1 MNEKPHLSP
10 PGAHRDQRKRTERR
24 VSRTPLFISILFI
37 VLLAGAGAVLFLLP
51 GGLNKTEA
59 TDSLTTAPVQQ
70 PAAPLSGQEMP
81 GKRTE
86 NGEAETL
93 PMSGDLTAAEEKQ
106 VQIPAP
112 DAEFQEE
119 RDGLSR
125 VQREIEEQTFK
136 DEMSS
141 FFQAI
146 EANQLVRA
154 KSSLKLLRTLRSND
168 AQVIQ
173 AGRIFAEKEESA
185 QIALLRAEAENL
197 SEAEKWQDALAVYK
211 KILAIVPES
220 LFGVNGQSL
229 AAKRLKLD
237 KILAETIN
245 QPSRLQDDTQR
256 TAAIKLLTYAQ
267 QVEPKGPVIVSQVNR
282 LEELITFAATPVDV
296 LLESDN
302 STDVT
307 IYHVGRMG
315 RFFSRQLILKPGIY
329 TIVGTR
335 MGYRDIRR
343 TVVIAPAS
351 ETTRLSIQ
359 CEERI

>member
-10 PGAHRDQRKRTERR
+10 PGLNRDQGPERR

-51 GGLNKTEA
+51 GGMNKTEA
-59 TDSLTTAPVQQ
+59 TVPPASAPVQQ
-70 PAAPLSGQEMP
+70 PAAPLSGQEMSAQKT
-81 GKRTE
+81 G
-86 NGEAETL
+86 NGEVETA
-93 PMSGDLTAAEEKQ
+93 PRSGDLTAAEEKP
-106 VQIPAP
+106 VQTPAP
-112 DAEFQEE
+112 DAELQEE
-119 RDGLSR
+119 QDDLSR
-125 VQREIEEQTFK
+125 VQQESEEQAFK
-136 DEMSS
+136 DEMSR

-154 KSSLKLLRTLRSND
+154 KSSLKLLRTSRRDD
-168 AQVIQ
+168 AQVMQ
-173 AGRIFAEKEESA
+173 ATRIFTEKEESA
-185 QIALLRAEAENL
+185 QIALLRAEAGNL

-211 KILAIVPES
+211 QILAIVPES
-220 LFGVNGQSL
+220 LSGVNGQSL

-237 KILAETIN
+237 KILAETIS

-267 QVEPKGPVIVSQVNR
+267 QVEPKGPIIVSQVNR
-282 LEELITFAATPVDV
+282 LEELITFAATPVDI

-315 RFFSRQLILKPGIY
+315 RFFSRQIVLKPGTY

-343 TVVIAPAS
+343 TVEIAPAS
-351 ETTRLSIQ
+351 EITRLSIQ